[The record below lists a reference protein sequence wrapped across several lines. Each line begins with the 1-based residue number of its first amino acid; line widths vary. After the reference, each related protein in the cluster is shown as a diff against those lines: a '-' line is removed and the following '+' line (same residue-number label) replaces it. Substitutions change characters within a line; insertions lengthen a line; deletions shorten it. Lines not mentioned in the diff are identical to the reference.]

1 MNKETRIKNIAE
13 IIKRDKEHGRQ
24 DIPWKDKLEPMA
36 VYLIPLEY
44 LVYNKYNGR
53 ILSRTKSLEMQGYEI
68 DAASKEG
75 KNLIEKLLMDSNP
88 GRNKQTLDSIN
99 KMGQEKVGI
108 ITRDGI
114 VIDGNRRTMLLNK
127 SGKYNYF
134 KTVVLDVTLEENPLE
149 IEKLETTY
157 QMGEDEKLGYK
168 AIEKYLKS
176 KLLHEREISIDKIAD
191 WMGED
196 SSKIKEYLSVMGVM
210 DEYLEYLGCTGIYT
224 QLDEREDQ
232 FISLTRWLETFYG
245 ENSSKGFDGYKD
257 SDVDD
262 LKIISF
268 DYIRAIYEGKEFR
281 NIGYGLKNNHF
292 FGDKKIWESFKDFH
306 FKKMDTI
313 KHLEI
318 KIDFKSDNL
327 ESHLRDRD
335 VKYKESTKNKEG
347 ESFLEENIRIH
358 KQQLQNI
365 KSANEPSKL
374 VSTASDALN
383 AINQKNPS
391 FLNNDVSD
399 GLEVISEKVINMIAV
414 NSPDKILSHVN
425 KMLKS
430 ISLDKDNSLKKHM
443 LIKIQ
448 DIEKTISLIRKNIE

>member
-24 DIPWKDKLEPMA
+24 DIPWKDKLEPMS

-75 KNLIEKLLMDSNP
+75 KVLIEKLLMDSNP
-88 GRNKQTLDSIN
+88 SRNRQTLESIN
-99 KMGQEKVGI
+99 KIGQEKVGI

-114 VIDGNRRTMLLNK
+114 IIDGNRRAMLLNK
-127 SGKYNYF
+127 SGKYDYF

-176 KLLHEREISIDKIAD
+176 KLLHKRNISVDKIAD

-196 SSKIKEYLSVMGVM
+196 NSKIKEYLDVMNVM
-210 DEYLEYLGCTGIYT
+210 DEYLEYLGCKGIYT

-232 FISLTRWLETFYG
+232 FISLTRWLDTFYG
-245 ENSSKGFDGYKD
+245 ESSSKGFDGYTD

-281 NIGYGLKNNHF
+281 NIGYGLRDNHF
-292 FGDKKIWESFKDFH
+292 FGDRKIWESFRDFH
-306 FKKMDTI
+306 FKKVDLI
-313 KHLEI
+313 KDKES

-327 ESHLRDRD
+327 EAYLKDRD
-335 VKYKESTKNKEG
+335 SRYYQNTKNNEG

-358 KQQLQNI
+358 KQQLQNK

-383 AINQKNPS
+383 AINQKNSS
-391 FLNNDVSD
+391 FSSSDVSN
-399 GLEVISEKVINMIAV
+399 GLERISEKVINMIAV
-414 NSPDKILSHVN
+414 NSPDKIIFQVV

-430 ISLDKDNSLKKHM
+430 IPLGKDSTLKKHM
-443 LIKIQ
+443 LVKIKEIEKIVDLIKK
-448 DIEKTISLIRKNIE
+448 DIE